1 MLRQLAYK
9 VNPSS
14 AGKRRNHLL
23 RRNTDRRR
31 RAQPGRNTWPGGQ
44 REFRDQEYE
53 VQSAAEAMP
62 ADKWIYRPVQGL
74 FKNEKPA
81 FRSTELR
88 TCAEQVSR

>member
-1 MLRQLAYK
+1 LPDSHSRWLLLLFVAGLAAGIAVVLRQLAYK

-53 VQSAAEAMP
+53 VRSAAEAMP
-62 ADKWIYRPVQGL
+62 DDKWI
-74 FKNEKPA
+74 
-81 FRSTELR
+81 
-88 TCAEQVSR
+88 